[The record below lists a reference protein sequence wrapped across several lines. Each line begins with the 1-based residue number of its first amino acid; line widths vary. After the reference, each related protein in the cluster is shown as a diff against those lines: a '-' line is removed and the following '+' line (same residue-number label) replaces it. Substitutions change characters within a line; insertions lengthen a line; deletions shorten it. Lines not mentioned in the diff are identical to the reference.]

1 MGRKREEDM
10 FGLSKQQEEKKK
22 RKRKEMETGDY
33 KGNSSFP
40 LGFHLP

>member
-22 RKRKEMETGDY
+22 EKKERDGDR
-33 KGNSSFP
+33 
-40 LGFHLP
+40 